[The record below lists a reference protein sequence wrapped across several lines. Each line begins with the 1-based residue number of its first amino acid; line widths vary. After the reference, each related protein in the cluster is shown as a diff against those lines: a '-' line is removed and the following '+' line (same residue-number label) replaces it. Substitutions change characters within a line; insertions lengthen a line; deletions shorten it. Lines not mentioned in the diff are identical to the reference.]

1 VEVVVV
7 VWLIAE
13 PVNISPPTARIK
25 SDFEIWLIISAQT
38 PLEESSSLLSDSA
51 SYEADVRLVTAE
63 VDVFR

>member
-38 PLEESSSLLSDSA
+38 PLEESSSLLSDSV